1 MIRREKD
8 IADPRLSQAF
18 WRLKRGEEK
27 GEGRGIVTLVS
38 QRSAFDALN
47 RKQQEA
53 AQFGSG
59 PLLIIAGAGTGKTN
73 TLAHRVAHLVLSG
86 AKPERILLLTFTRR
100 AALEM
105 TRRTQRIVGSKFQ
118 VPVPVRVPI
127 PGSNSERGTDE
138 RGTGIRNA
146 EPHAIRFPWSGTF
159 HSIANRLIRRHAAA
173 VGLDTSFSVLDRGD
187 AADLM
192 DVLRHELG
200 FSKADKRFPRK
211 DTCLAIYSHRVNT
224 QRPLA
229 DTLDALFP
237 WCAEW
242 EPQLTQLYRAY
253 VERKLANQA
262 LDYDD
267 LLLYWHAMMSD
278 QRLAA
283 EIGGEFDHILVDE
296 YQDTNVLQAEILTNL
311 RRNGDGVTVVGD
323 DAQAIYAFR
332 AATVDNILGFPDQYV
347 PANGLPASV
356 ITLEDNYRSTQGVLD
371 AANVLMAESTRQYRK
386 VLRTTK
392 GAGHAP
398 HYVTVA
404 DDQSQAEYVVARV
417 LETRETGVPLKRQAV
432 LFRSSHHSDT
442 LELEL
447 TRRNI
452 PYVKYGGLKFLEAA
466 HVKDLLSVLRW
477 ADNPKNRIAAFR
489 ALQLLPG
496 MGPST
501 AEQIVNRFERT
512 GYSWMALRDTFPACR
527 ADQPPPKA
535 TAVRRSIA
543 KAEAPEARRRTEAW
557 DPFAELMVGLAVTE
571 GPWQG
576 QVARTREWFEPH
588 LERIYDSAHVRLG
601 DLIQLERLAQQFAT
615 RDQFLAELAL
625 DPPAVTG
632 DLSGTP
638 YLDEDYLI
646 LSTVHSAKGQEWDA
660 VYILNVADG
669 NFPSEF
675 STGRVDQIEEE
686 RRLLYVAMTRA
697 KNDLHLIAPLKYY
710 VTGQPKS
717 GDRHVYGAKSRFL
730 TPAVIATLAT
740 TTWPAGSQ
748 DVPSA
753 AGGAARVNVAGKLRT
768 MW

>member
-1 MIRREKD
+1 
-8 IADPRLSQAF
+8 
-18 WRLKRGEEK
+18 
-27 GEGRGIVTLVS
+27 VTPASSSVDTLNPK
-38 QRSAFDALN
+38 QR
-47 RKQQEA
+47 EA

-86 AKPERILLLTFTRR
+86 ARPERILLLTFTRR

-105 TRRTQRIVGSKFQ
+105 TRRTQRIVGAA
-118 VPVPVRVPI
+118 
-127 PGSNSERGTDE
+127 
-138 RGTGIRNA
+138 GTGIGTGTTREA
-146 EPHAIRFPWSGTF
+146 RIPWSGTF

-200 FSKADKRFPRK
+200 FSKAEKRFPRK

-229 DTLDALFP
+229 ETLDGLFP

-242 EPQLTQLYRAY
+242 EAQLTQLYRAY
-253 VERKLANQA
+253 VEKKLANQA

-278 QRLAA
+278 DRLASD
-283 EIGGEFDHILVDE
+283 ISSEFDHILVDE
-296 YQDTNVLQAEILTNL
+296 YQDTNVLQAEILKRL
-311 RRNGDGVTVVGD
+311 RSHGDGVTVVGD
-323 DAQAIYAFR
+323 DAQAIYSFR
-332 AATVDNILGFPDQYV
+332 AATVDNILGFPDQYR
-347 PANGLPASV
+347 PDNGRPASV
-356 ITLEDNYRSTQGVLD
+356 ITLEDNYRSTQAVLD
-371 AANVLMAESTRQYRK
+371 AANALMAEGARQYRK

-392 GAGHAP
+392 GEGHPP
-398 HYVTVA
+398 HYVTVT
-404 DDQSQAEYVVARV
+404 DDQAQAEYVVARI
-417 LETRETGVPLKRQAV
+417 LETRESGVPLKRQAV

-442 LELEL
+442 LELQL

-466 HVKDLLSVLRW
+466 HVKDLLAVLRW

-501 AEQIVNRFERT
+501 AEQFVARFERS
-512 GYSWMALRDTFPACR
+512 GFSWMSLRDLSAACR
-527 ADQPPPKA
+527 
-535 TAVRRSIA
+535 
-543 KAEAPEARRRTEAW
+543 AEAPEARRRPLAEAW

-588 LERIYDSAHVRLG
+588 LERIYESAQVRLG

-638 YLDEDYLI
+638 YLDEDYLV

-675 STGRVDQIEEE
+675 STGKSDQIEEE

-710 VTGQPKS
+710 VANQPKH
-717 GDRHVYGAKSRFL
+717 GDRHVYGARSRFL
-730 TPAVIATLAT
+730 TRAVMSKLDAI
-740 TTWPAGSQ
+740 TWPENGDSPEALA
-748 DVPSA
+748 PSK
-753 AGGAARVNVAGKLRT
+753 ARVNVAGKLRS

>member
-1 MIRREKD
+1 VYRKLFGAGET
-8 IADPRLSQAF
+8 
-18 WRLKRGEEK
+18 GEEK

-38 QRSAFDALN
+38 QAPVLDSLN

-105 TRRTQRIVGSKFQ
+105 TRRTQRILGSGTLEAH
-118 VPVPVRVPI
+118 PVRI
-127 PGSNSERGTDE
+127 
-138 RGTGIRNA
+138 
-146 EPHAIRFPWSGTF
+146 PWSGTF
-159 HSIANRLIRRHAAA
+159 HSIANRLIRRHSAA

-192 DVLRHELG
+192 DVLRHELA

-229 DTLDALFP
+229 ETLDSLFP

-242 EPQLTQLYRAY
+242 EAQLTELYRAY
-253 VERKLANQA
+253 VEKKLANQA

-267 LLLYWHAMMSD
+267 LLLYWHAMMCD
-278 QRLAA
+278 ERLAA
-283 EIGGEFDHILVDE
+283 DIGGEFDHILVDE
-296 YQDTNVLQAEILTNL
+296 YQDTNVLQAAILTAL
-311 RRNGDGVTVVGD
+311 RRNGEGVTVVGD
-323 DAQAIYAFR
+323 DAQAIYSFR

-347 PANGLPASV
+347 QTNGLAASV

-371 AANVLMAESTRQYRK
+371 AANALMAEGTRQYRK

-398 HYVTVA
+398 QYVTVA
-404 DDQSQAEYVVARV
+404 DDQSQAEYVVARI
-417 LETRETGVPLKRQAV
+417 LETRESGVPLKRQAV

-452 PYVKYGGLKFLEAA
+452 PFVKYGGLKFLEAA

-501 AEQIVNRFERT
+501 AEQFVARFERSKF
-512 GYSWMALRDTFPACR
+512 SWMSLKDAACL
-527 ADQPPPKA
+527 
-535 TAVRRSIA
+535 
-543 KAEAPEARRRTEAW
+543 AEAPDARRQTPGPLAEAW

-601 DLIQLERLAQQFAT
+601 DLLQLERLAQQFAT

-675 STGRVDQIEEE
+675 STGRSDQIEEE

-710 VTGQPKS
+710 IANQPKN
-717 GDRHVYGAKSRFL
+717 GDRHVYGARSRFL
-730 TPAVIATLAT
+730 TNAVMAKLDA
-740 TTWPAGSQ
+740 TTWPDERHRTDAPAS
-748 DVPSA
+748 SK
-753 AGGAARVNVAGKLRT
+753 ARVNVAGKLRG

>member
-1 MIRREKD
+1 M
-8 IADPRLSQAF
+8 AHVSALH
-18 WRLKRGEEK
+18 
-27 GEGRGIVTLVS
+27 TLNAK
-38 QRSAFDALN
+38 QR
-47 RKQQEA
+47 EA

-73 TLAHRVAHLVLSG
+73 TLAHRVAHLVQSG

-105 TRRTQRIVGSKFQ
+105 TRRTQRILGSAFQ
-118 VPVPVRVPI
+118 VPVPGSDSAFQEPVNQNLE
-127 PGSNSERGTDE
+127 PGTRNPEPPV
-138 RGTGIRNA
+138 IRL
-146 EPHAIRFPWSGTF
+146 PWSGTF
-159 HSIANRLIRRHAAA
+159 HSIANRIIRRHAAS
-173 VGLDTSFSVLDRGD
+173 VGLDVSFSVLDRGD

-200 FSKADKRFPRK
+200 FSKSEKRFPRK

-229 DTLDALFP
+229 ETLDEVFP

-253 VERKLANQA
+253 VEKKLVNQA

-267 LLLYWHAMMSD
+267 LLLYWHGMMSD
-278 QRLAA
+278 DRLASD
-283 EIGGEFDHILVDE
+283 ISSEFDHILVDE
-296 YQDTNVLQAEILTNL
+296 YQDTNVLQAEILKRL
-311 RRNGDGVTVVGD
+311 RRHGDGVTVVGD
-323 DAQAIYAFR
+323 DAQAIYSFR

-347 PANGLPASV
+347 PDNGLPASV
-356 ITLEDNYRSTQGVLD
+356 ITLEDNYRSTQAVLD
-371 AANVLMAESTRQYRK
+371 AANALMAGGERQFRK

-392 GAGHAP
+392 GSGHPP

-404 DDQSQAEYVVARV
+404 DDQAQAEYVVARI
-417 LETRETGVPLKRQAV
+417 LETRESGVPLKRQAV
-432 LFRSSHHSDT
+432 LFRSSHHSDS

-452 PYVKYGGLKFLEAA
+452 PFVKYGGLKFLEAA

-501 AEQIVNRFERT
+501 AEQLVARFERA
-512 GYSWMALRDTFPACR
+512 GFSWNTFRDLGACL
-527 ADQPPPKA
+527 
-535 TAVRRSIA
+535 A
-543 KAEAPEARRRTEAW
+543 KGEAPESRKRIAEVW
-557 DPFAELMVGLAVTE
+557 GPFAELMIGLAVPE

-588 LERIYDSAHVRLG
+588 LDRIYDSAQVRLG
-601 DLIQLERLAQQFAT
+601 DLIQLERLAHQFAT

-675 STGRVDQIEEE
+675 STGKSDQIEEE

-710 VTGQPKS
+710 VANQPKN
-717 GDRHVYGAKSRFL
+717 GDRHVYGARSRFL
-730 TPAVIATLAT
+730 TKAVMATLDSI
-740 TTWPAGSQ
+740 TWPVDTGNSDPRASS
-748 DVPSA
+748 P
-753 AGGAARVNVAGKLRT
+753 ARVNIAGKLRG
-768 MW
+768 MWS

>member
-1 MIRREKD
+1 M
-8 IADPRLSQAF
+8 
-18 WRLKRGEEK
+18 GEEK
-27 GEGRGIVTLVS
+27 GESRGIVTSV
-38 QRSAFDALN
+38 LN
-47 RKQQEA
+47 PRQQEA
-53 AQFGSG
+53 AQFGLG

-86 AKPERILLLTFTRR
+86 ARPERILLLTFTRR
-100 AALEM
+100 AAQEM
-105 TRRTQRIVGSKFQ
+105 IRRTQRIVGST
-118 VPVPVRVPI
+118 VPVPAPVRDVEVGTPELE
-127 PGSNSERGTDE
+127 PGTGT
-138 RGTGIRNA
+138 GTGIGIRKA
-146 EPHAIRFPWSGTF
+146 ESVRLPWSGTF

-173 VGLDTSFSVLDRGD
+173 VGLDCTFSVLDRGD

-200 FSKADKRFPRK
+200 FSKVEKRCPRK

-229 DTLDALFP
+229 ETLDTLFP

-242 EPQLTQLYRAY
+242 ESQLTQLYRAY
-253 VERKLANQA
+253 VEKKLANQA

-267 LLLYWHAMMSD
+267 LLLYWHAMMGD
-278 QRLAA
+278 TRLAG

-296 YQDTNVLQAEILTNL
+296 YQDTNVLQAEILKNL
-311 RRNGDGVTVVGD
+311 RPSGSGVTVVGD
-323 DAQAIYAFR
+323 DAQAIYSFR
-332 AATVDNILGFPDQYV
+332 AATVDNILGFPEQYV
-347 PANGLPASV
+347 PANGVAASV

-371 AANVLMAESTRQYRK
+371 AANVLMSEGSRQFRK

-392 GAGHAP
+392 GAGHPP
-398 HYVTVA
+398 HYVTVT
-404 DDQSQAEYVVARV
+404 DDQAQAEYVVDRI
-417 LETRETGVPLKRQAV
+417 LRTRESGVPLKRQAV

-466 HVKDLLSVLRW
+466 HVKDLLAVLRW

-501 AEQIVNRFERT
+501 AEQFVARFERS
-512 GYSWMALRDTFPACR
+512 GFSWTAFRDF
-527 ADQPPPKA
+527 
-535 TAVRRSIA
+535 TAA
-543 KAEAPEARRRTEAW
+543 GPLAEAW
-557 DPFAELMVGLAVTE
+557 DPFAELMVGLAVSE

-601 DLIQLERLAQQFAT
+601 DLIQLEKLALQFAS

-660 VYILNVADG
+660 VYVLNVADG

-675 STGRVDQIEEE
+675 STGRPDQIEEE

-710 VTGQPKS
+710 VANQPKN
-717 GDRHVYGAKSRFL
+717 GDRHVYGARSRFL
-730 TPAVIATLAT
+730 TKAVMRKLDCI
-740 TTWPAGSQ
+740 TWPEEGDAVEPGLSTT
-748 DVPSA
+748 
-753 AGGAARVNVAGKLRT
+753 ARVNVAGKLRG